1 MSADWDAVLAE
12 TPSAE
17 ALQAA
22 ARCWCDVDTSSLEM
36 DSRLATAFAKRI
48 DALLLRERESAKE
61 LADAKARLAERTREL
76 GAAQFDIRKERG
88 IAEGYAMR
96 TRQAESALAAMTA
109 RAEAAEKD
117 AGRYRWIRD
126 CWYIAGE
133 EWPEELQHEPTRPAQ
148 FDAAIDAASG
158 DSNA

>member
-1 MSADWDAVLAE
+1 MSDRTVCDEWADDFRAKLKEKERAKDARIADLERERDDLKAQLAEQVDERDRILADWNEIVRVSGSKTHGGAIGHVANLVA
-12 TPSAE
+12 
-17 ALQAA
+17 Q
-22 ARCWCDVDTSSLEM
+22 
-36 DSRLATAFAKRI
+36 
-48 DALLLRERESAKE
+48 
-61 LADAKARLAERTREL
+61 LAERTRERD
-76 GAAQFDIRKERG
+76 AAI
-88 IAEGYAMR
+88 
-96 TRQAESALAAMTA
+96 A